1 MNTSLFAKMHGG
13 MTHFPIA
20 LVIAS
25 LTFDLAAVVVRDA
38 DRQRDLRAAG
48 FYASL
53 LGALG
58 CFGAVLS
65 GLLLT
70 NWDTIGSGNLARHHL
85 FLWPAFALIV
95 GLAVWR
101 LAVRDRASRLAHGAY
116 LVLMMVTSGLVAA
129 AGYWGGEMLLAG

>member
-1 MNTSLFAKMHGG
+1 MNTALFAKMHGG
-13 MTHFPIA
+13 MTHFPSA

-25 LTFDLAAVVVRDA
+25 LAFDLAAVVVKDV
-38 DRQRDLRAAG
+38 DRRRDLRAAG

-70 NWDTIGSGNLARHHL
+70 NWEIGGGGNLARHHL
-85 FLWPAFALIV
+85 FLWPAFALV
-95 GLAVWR
+95 DGLTVWR
-101 LAVRDRASRLAHGAY
+101 LVVRDRASDPALGAY
-116 LVLMMVTSGLVAA
+116 LGLMLVTSGLMAA

>member
-1 MNTSLFAKMHGG
+1 MNTAFFARMHGG

-25 LTFDLAAVVVRDA
+25 LTFDLAAVVVNDV

-53 LGALG
+53 LGALA

-70 NWDTIGSGNLARHHL
+70 NWDILGGGNLAKHHL
-85 FLWPAFALIV
+85 FLWPAFGLIV
-95 GLAVWR
+95 GLTVWR
-101 LAVRDRASRLAHGAY
+101 VVVHDRASRPAHGIY
-116 LVLMMVTSGLVAA
+116 LVLMLVTSGLVAA